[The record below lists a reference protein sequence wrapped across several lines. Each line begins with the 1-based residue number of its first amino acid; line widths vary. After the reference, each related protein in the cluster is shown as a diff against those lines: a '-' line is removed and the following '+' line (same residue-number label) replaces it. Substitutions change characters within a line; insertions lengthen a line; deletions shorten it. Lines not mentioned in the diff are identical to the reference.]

1 MPGRISVEAGT
12 LFRELSAK
20 SLTEVWQTRILA
32 MNWHNLC
39 SLRPRGSPLAGN
51 QIPAN
56 PQSGQ
61 GEDMCGRYASAR
73 KRIELLEEFRVE
85 RDRVA
90 ESLQPDYNV
99 APTKAVY
106 AVLTRGTRSA
116 ETPPVETP
124 PADTSSTA
132 SGVARELRVVRWGLV
147 PYWAKDPK
155 IGSRLI
161 NARAETVDSKPAF
174 RQAFKRR
181 RCLLPADGYYEWQRP
196 DGGES
201 DSPGGKGAGAKQP
214 YYIFRE
220 DGGPLAF
227 AGLYELWRDAAL
239 PDDHERAWLWTATI
253 ITTSA
258 PDDLGQIHDRMPM
271 VIEPERWAEW
281 LDPAANDPA
290 DLMAL
295 LAPAASGGLT
305 SYPVSQAVNSVR
317 NNSPELIERV
327 EPGLPGLGAGP
338 GAPSAR
344 SRRSRSGAS
353 QGISGSAPDKL
364 F

>member
-1 MPGRISVEAGT
+1 
-12 LFRELSAK
+12 
-20 SLTEVWQTRILA
+20 
-32 MNWHNLC
+32 
-39 SLRPRGSPLAGN
+39 
-51 QIPAN
+51 
-56 PQSGQ
+56 
-61 GEDMCGRYASAR
+61 MCGRYASAR

-106 AVLTRGTRSA
+106 SVLTRGTRGSQA
-116 ETPPVETP
+116 EPEAP
-124 PADTSSTA
+124 PAGAARTA
-132 SGVARELRVVRWGLV
+132 AARPDVARELRVVRWGLV

-181 RCLLPADGYYEWQRP
+181 RCLLPADGYYEWQQP
-196 DGGES
+196 DGRES
-201 DSPGGKGAGAKQP
+201 DSPGGKKQP

-227 AGLYELWRDAAL
+227 AGLYEFWRDKDL
-239 PDDHERAWLWTATI
+239 PDDHERAWLWTAVI

-258 PDDLGQIHDRMPM
+258 PDDLGKIHDRMPM
-271 VIEPERWAEW
+271 VIQPDRWQEW
-281 LDPAANDPA
+281 LDPAASDPA

-295 LAPAASGGLT
+295 LAPAASIGLT
-305 SYPVSQAVNSVR
+305 SYPVSTAVNSVR
-317 NNSPELIERV
+317 NNGPELTQRV
-327 EPGLPGLGAGP
+327 DPGLLGPDSVP

-344 SRRSRSGAS
+344 SSRSRSAAS
-353 QGISGSAPDKL
+353 QAISGSVPDKL